1 MPTNLPKQV
10 AASVIWLR
18 GRVEE
23 KLDAWRD
30 AKTPGGFREAEQE
43 LHAMARE
50 MCDEITASLLEDML
64 SDTRFQAEAAKA
76 ALKAPGIK
84 RRKAGT
90 SSVEVTLLGG
100 GKTRVRVPYLK
111 QDLRGRP
118 GRKRGSGR
126 RGPGGTG
133 LYPTLAALGIWWRVT
148 PALAEEVARQVA
160 DSDAVR
166 PAREALARRGINLGH
181 KRTLDIVNY
190 VAGRAVEQRERW
202 FDDVRQSAPSSG
214 GPLAGRR
221 VVVGTDGGRCR
232 MRIPAPCGRR
242 RTKTR
247 HRGYKT
253 PWQEPKVLVIY
264 VVDARGRPEQAFR
277 PVYDAT
283 MGDCDAVFSMLVGY
297 LLALGAHEAAQ
308 LIVVGDGAKWIW
320 ERAAELAKA
329 VGLDTDKLVEVL
341 DWYHAVETVHEIAKI
356 PAKWTASQ
364 RDKWLKPALRFLRA
378 GKIERLVQHIRSL
391 AVGRRAREV
400 NSHVGY
406 FERNAPRMQYKHFR
420 SEGIPC
426 GSGAVESAV
435 RRIVNL
441 RLKSPGKFWLEDHAE
456 GMLLLRS
463 YLKAG
468 RFDDLYDWS
477 LRVAAAW
484 WVDDTLDPLTAAGDN
499 ERRPPAQDAVHDDGE
514 ATMVED
520 LAA

>member
-1 MPTNLPKQV
+1 MPTNLPEQV
-10 AASVIWLR
+10 AANVAWFL

-23 KLDAWRD
+23 RLDAWRD

-50 MCDEITASLLEDML
+50 MCDEVTASLLEDML
-64 SDTRFQAEAAKA
+64 SDVQFQAKAAKA

-84 RRKAGT
+84 RRRSGT

-100 GKTRVRVPYLK
+100 GKTRVRVTYLK

-133 LYPTLAALGIWWRVT
+133 LYPELAALGIWFRVT
-148 PALAEEVARQVA
+148 PALADEVARQVA

-166 PAREALARRGINLGH
+166 PARDALARRGIDLGH

-190 VAGRAVEQRERW
+190 VAGRAVEQRQRW
-202 FDDVRQSAPSSG
+202 FDDVRQSAPASG
-214 GPLAGRR
+214 GPLTGRR

-283 MGDCDAVFSMLVGY
+283 MGDCDAVFSMLAGY

-364 RDKWLKPALRFLRA
+364 RDKWLKPALRLLRA
-378 GKIERLVQHIRSL
+378 GKIERLVQHIRTL
-391 AVGRRAREV
+391 AVGRRAKEV

-406 FERNAPRMQYKHFR
+406 FERNAARMQYQHFR
-420 SEGIPC
+420 SEGIPR

-468 RFDDLYDWS
+468 RFDDLFDWS

-484 WVDDTLDPLTAAGDN
+484 WIDDVLDPLTAASDD
-499 ERRPPAQDAVHDDGE
+499 ERRPPALGAVNDDVE